1 MLLDKVRMRR
11 IGKAVLPV
19 VARPFA
25 NEFGNKIVHSIELG
39 SCLIQGKG
47 SGSGWDISS
56 EISVAASFIR
66 TPTPVLFDAGAYVGD
81 WCTRML
87 KLFPRCAKLAIVE
100 PQRKCRELLSGIEF
114 PNKAMFPCALADTP
128 GELTFFTAEQ
138 KEGWDGAS
146 FFQRFDTVY
155 SGVGQCQ
162 VTVPTRTLDDIIEE
176 LGNPTVDFMK
186 MDIEGAE
193 LLALQGAGASLR
205 EGRIRAFSFEFGS
218 GNINSR
224 TFFRDFWTLL
234 TPLNF
239 KIFRILPTGK
249 RLRIL
254 EYHESLECFYRVTNY
269 VASIQ
274 ATSG

>member
-1 MLLDKVRMRR
+1 LLPDKARMKR
-11 IGKAVLPV
+11 IGKAVLPA

-25 NEFGNKIVHSIELG
+25 NEFGNRVAHSIELG

-56 EISVAASFIR
+56 EISVAASFIK

-87 KLFPRCAKLAIVE
+87 KLFPRCSKLAIIE
-100 PQRKCRELLSGIEF
+100 PQAKCLELLAEIEF
-114 PNKAMFPCALADTP
+114 PDKAIFPCALADKP
-128 GELTFFTAEQ
+128 GELTFFMAEQ
-138 KEGWDGAS
+138 REGWDGAS
-146 FFQRFDTVY
+146 FFQRFDTCY
-155 SGVGQCQ
+155 SGVGQRQ

-176 LGNPTVDFMK
+176 LGAPTVDFVK
-186 MDIEGAE
+186 LDVEGAE
-193 LLALQGAGASLR
+193 LLALQGADASLR
-205 EGRIRAFSFEFGS
+205 KGTIKAFSFEFGS

-224 TFFRDFWTLL
+224 TFFRDFWELL

-239 KIFRILPTGK
+239 RIFRILPGGK
-249 RLRIL
+249 SLRIL

-269 VASIQ
+269 VASL
-274 ATSG
+274 